1 MKNYITGRSKPF
13 YGWFVVFLAFL
24 ALNTY
29 GVFYSYSAFITPLE
43 AELQTNRAGISG
55 AYTTFLAVY
64 SLFAIPMGWLA
75 DRYGPRRMLWL
86 AALLIG
92 GGFVLCS
99 TITSLWQLYL
109 LFGVM
114 AGIGHGAIFVVPTST
129 VSRWFAQ
136 RRGLALGMAVCGVG
150 VGLLVLPPIAARLI
164 EAYSWQTTFI
174 FLGVVAFII
183 NVVVGALIKGKPE
196 DKGLKPYGAEA
207 LRLSNSLA
215 SVPPY
220 RDYSLGE
227 VLRTKS
233 FWLIYFV
240 CVFAFSSEQMV
251 LVHIIPYSS
260 IIGITP
266 TTASLGL
273 SFLGIGTI
281 IGRVGTGALSD
292 RIGRVPTLILSC
304 CLEAVAIFALLVIN
318 SSLTLFA
325 TMLVIGFGYGGW
337 AVLASIMFGDYYGMK
352 NLGVIIGVYFSS
364 GIPAG
369 ILGPLLGGIIY
380 DATKNYFM
388 AFLIAGIVCLVA
400 IVLATLVKTPPR
412 IAALEA
418 ERKR

>member
-92 GGFVLCS
+92 GGFVLSS

-150 VGLLVLPPIAARLI
+150 TGLLVLPPIAARLI

-183 NVVVGALIKGKPE
+183 NVVVGALIKGKP
-196 DKGLKPYGAEA
+196 
-207 LRLSNSLA
+207 
-215 SVPPY
+215 
-220 RDYSLGE
+220 
-227 VLRTKS
+227 
-233 FWLIYFV
+233 
-240 CVFAFSSEQMV
+240 
-251 LVHIIPYSS
+251 
-260 IIGITP
+260 
-266 TTASLGL
+266 
-273 SFLGIGTI
+273 
-281 IGRVGTGALSD
+281 
-292 RIGRVPTLILSC
+292 
-304 CLEAVAIFALLVIN
+304 
-318 SSLTLFA
+318 
-325 TMLVIGFGYGGW
+325 
-337 AVLASIMFGDYYGMK
+337 
-352 NLGVIIGVYFSS
+352 
-364 GIPAG
+364 
-369 ILGPLLGGIIY
+369 
-380 DATKNYFM
+380 
-388 AFLIAGIVCLVA
+388 
-400 IVLATLVKTPPR
+400 
-412 IAALEA
+412 
-418 ERKR
+418 